1 MTKKNPLLLGDRR
14 PSAGS
19 MTVSTT
25 ASLQYFLKRD
35 TFVILTYFY
44 DFFLLMLQNVYFFFF
59 CQSAFVKTNSLLTV
73 VDAKTPRGP
82 IGSHA

>member
-1 MTKKNPLLLGDRR
+1 MI
-14 PSAGS
+14 SFAGS

-25 ASLQYFLKRD
+25 VSLQYFLKRD

-44 DFFLLMLQNVYFFFF
+44 NFFLLMLQNVYFFFFFF

-73 VDAKTPRGP
+73 VDAKIPRGP
-82 IGSHA
+82 TTLQV